1 MLIIVVE
8 IIVCFTEV
16 SFFNRAIY
24 ESIFSRLGRD
34 IRKLPSSYSF
44 TFGSNR
50 TEALGPGPVDSGPW
64 ISGSEHLL
72 NSMRFWGELHVVCF
86 NDKYAEG
93 HLDQPDGLAVLGF
106 FVDVS

>member
-1 MLIIVVE
+1 MVVQSRDPRTAR
-8 IIVCFTEV
+8 ISPNFPVINF
-16 SFFNRAIY
+16 SFFVLLYN
-24 ESIFSRLGRD
+24 
-34 IRKLPSSYSF
+34 
-44 TFGSNR
+44 
-50 TEALGPGPVDSGPW
+50 GPVGSGPW
-64 ISGSEHLL
+64 IPGSEHLL